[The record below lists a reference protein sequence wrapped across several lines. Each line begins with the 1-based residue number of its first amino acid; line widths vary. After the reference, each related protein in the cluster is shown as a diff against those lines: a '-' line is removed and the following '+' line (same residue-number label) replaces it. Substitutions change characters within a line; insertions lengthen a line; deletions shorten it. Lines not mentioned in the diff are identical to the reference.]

1 MKRIRSNHHILHALK
16 VASPRLRKA
25 IVENSDKGLVLGIAE
40 LVLNVLNGNCK
51 ITDASTKRLRK
62 HKGALRRMVD
72 REVALKK
79 KKKLI
84 VQRGGFL
91 IPLLTAALSALPSLL
106 GL

>member
-1 MKRIRSNHHILHALK
+1 MKRIRSNYHLLHALK
-16 VASPRLRKA
+16 VAPPRLRKA
-25 IVENSDKGLVLGIAE
+25 IVENSDKGLFLGIAE
-40 LVLNVLNGNCK
+40 LVLNVLKGNCK
-51 ITDASTKRLRK
+51 ISDASTKRLRK

-79 KKKLI
+79 KLV